1 MKLVF
6 VLNTLFMLI
15 PMVVAFLVMDLRLSQ
30 ALGKY
35 FGFLDYSIGK
45 GLWLIL
51 IALIVTETE
60 SEVDST
66 LAALITFV
74 GILNVTKGAVEW
86 YLDRAQP

>member
-1 MKLVF
+1 M
-6 VLNTLFMLI
+6 LNTLFMLI
-15 PMVVAFLVMDLRLSQ
+15 PMVVAFLVMDLRLSKT
-30 ALGKY
+30 LGKY
-35 FGFLDYSIGK
+35 FGFLDYSVGK

-60 SEVDST
+60 SEVDNT
-66 LAALITFV
+66 LAALIVFV